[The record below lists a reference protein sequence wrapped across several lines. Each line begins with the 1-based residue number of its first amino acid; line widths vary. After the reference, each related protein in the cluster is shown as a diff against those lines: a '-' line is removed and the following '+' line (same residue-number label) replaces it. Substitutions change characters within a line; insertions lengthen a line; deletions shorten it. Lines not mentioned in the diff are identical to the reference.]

1 VATARSPRELQ
12 LSHGALRRLFFK
24 DQLHPPTGGI
34 TVQSKWHFLP
44 GSHFQAIG
52 LLLLGK

>member
-1 VATARSPRELQ
+1 LARAVCFAADGCAP
-12 LSHGALRRLFFK
+12 
-24 DQLHPPTGGI
+24 DQLHPPTGGM
-34 TVQSKWHFLP
+34 TVQTKSHFLP